1 MYMFHMKSTVLISG
15 LAADAAG
22 VVKRAEEEGLVPI
35 ARHGRTVAF
44 LVGRE
49 KLAGLL
55 ETMDLQKSTDLMAIV
70 KEHRAGRLAMKELP

>member
-1 MYMFHMKSTVLISG
+1 MKSTVLISG
-15 LAADAAG
+15 LASDAAG

-44 LVGRE
+44 LIGRE

-55 ETMDLQKSTDLMAIV
+55 ETMDLQKDPKLMEIVRQHKEGKLALEDL
-70 KEHRAGRLAMKELP
+70 E

>member
-1 MYMFHMKSTVLISG
+1 MYIFDMESTVLISG

-22 VVKRAEEEGLVPI
+22 VVKRAEKEGLVPI

-44 LVGRE
+44 LIGRE

-55 ETMDLQKSTDLMAIV
+55 ETMELQKDPKLMELVRA
-70 KEHRAGRLAMKELP
+70 HRAGKLALQDLE